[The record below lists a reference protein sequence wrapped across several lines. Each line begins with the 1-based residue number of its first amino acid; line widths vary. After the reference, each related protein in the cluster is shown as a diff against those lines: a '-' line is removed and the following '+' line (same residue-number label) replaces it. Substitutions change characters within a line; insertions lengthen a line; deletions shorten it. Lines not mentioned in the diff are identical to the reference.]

1 MLGAL
6 ILLVGGFVRV
16 KHGDWTPLIRLAVSL
31 GAAAVIL
38 LVGAVRIYLGTHWLS
53 DVLAGYALGG
63 AWLGV
68 VVAVILVRGSR
79 ARGRP

>member
-1 MLGAL
+1 M
-6 ILLVGGFVRV
+6 
-16 KHGDWTPLIRLAVSL
+16 
-31 GAAAVIL
+31 IL